1 VSDARDAAAFRR
13 QVDRWIGEATAQ
25 GVHDFDELVRALPGV
40 YPSLV
45 EDGLNRLLGAGT
57 LAPDAHRTALSR
69 ASHRRLPSKASGSV
83 LPPPHPLDF
92 DWRYAP
98 EAIDDLLGRTLAATK
113 PGDTVVLL
121 GTPSLYLA
129 AYQRRL
135 DRRFVL
141 IDYSSVILDR
151 LASAGPPGTLHVRD
165 LILDRIPD
173 LSAAAVVADPPWYP
187 EHIDAFLWAA
197 ASCARSGAPLFIT
210 LPAPGT
216 RPGWTRD
223 QAHFRERAAAYGLRA
238 IRALPTA
245 IRYVSPPFE
254 INALVAA
261 GWRDLP
267 MDWRRGSL
275 EILAASG
282 TPPNALEG
290 TGALP
295 LWEERA
301 IGWVR
306 VRIRKDESSVIDPIL
321 HRVVDGDVL
330 ADVSRR
336 HPIRDRVDVWTSGNR
351 VFSCRSPGLLLVILD
366 AMTLGVDPEQHVAA
380 RIERPLTRTEGARV
394 AMSTTQL
401 RRICRD
407 ESREL
412 AKLGW
417 KPPRRWDEQLAS

>member
-1 VSDARDAAAFRR
+1 MSHARDTAAFRR
-13 QVDRWIGEATAQ
+13 RVDHWIGDAIAQ

-45 EDGLNRLLGAGT
+45 EDGLNRLRLAGT
-57 LAPDAHRTALSR
+57 LGPDAHRAVLSR
-69 ASHRRLPSKASGSV
+69 ATHRPLPSKTLGSV

-98 EAIDDLLGRTLAATK
+98 EAIDDLLARTLAATQ

-129 AYQRRL
+129 AYSRRL
-135 DRRFVL
+135 NRRFVL
-141 IDYSSVILDR
+141 VDYSSIILDR
-151 LASAGPPGTLHVRD
+151 LASAGPPGTLHVCD
-165 LILDRIPD
+165 LTLDKIPD

-216 RPGWTRD
+216 RPAWSRD
-223 QAHFRERAAAYGLRA
+223 RAHFRERAAAHGLRA

-245 IRYVSPPFE
+245 IRYLSPPFE
-254 INALVAA
+254 INALFAA

-267 MDWRRGSL
+267 MDWRRGNL
-275 EILAASG
+275 QILTTSG
-282 TPPNALEG
+282 RPPTAPDWMGAQAL
-290 TGALP
+290 
-295 LWEERA
+295 WDERA
-301 IGWVR
+301 VGWVR
-306 VRIRKDESSVIDPIL
+306 VRIRKHESSVIDPVL

-336 HPIRDRVDVWTSGNR
+336 HPIRDQVDVWTSGNR
-351 VFSCRSPGLLLVILD
+351 VFSCASPNVLPVILD
-366 AMTLGVDPEQHVAA
+366 AMTLGVDPEQQVAA
-380 RIERPLTRTEGARV
+380 RVDRPLTRAEGIRV

-401 RRICRD
+401 RGICRD

-417 KPPRRWDEQLAS
+417 KPPRRCEQMAS